1 MDKEKVNGQ
10 THVTDD
16 TGLFVLLL
24 AVLTTWIVGLDT
36 RGIDVLVVGCG
47 IVVFE
52 ELGGNGVTLLLPV
65 VDPLLTTGTTGG
77 VDIVTDGVGI
87 TTELGPLLGIFVVET
102 TPAPPPPP
110 ETGPP
115 THT

>member
-47 IVVFE
+47 IVVLGGLGGNDVTLLLPVVDPLLTNDTTGGIIVFE

-65 VDPLLTTGTTGG
+65 VDPLL
-77 VDIVTDGVGI
+77 
-87 TTELGPLLGIFVVET
+87 
-102 TPAPPPPP
+102 
-110 ETGPP
+110 
-115 THT
+115 